1 MHHHSQALEHGLR
14 PQFSEVWKMTEV
26 DVKPKTDV
34 AAIRNDVEGIIR
46 HRGLTQAAVSRESG
60 VSSSALSRFL
70 AGNYQGDNE
79 AVAAKLLAWKEG
91 VSKKDSIPARLIQGH
106 GFVRTT
112 AAAKITNGLD
122 YAQLAADL
130 VVVIGAPGVGKTETL
145 ENFRREGSNVWLATM
160 SPDTSGKVPMLQE
173 LGFAF
178 GLDLTGGAAGMRRQ
192 IAARV
197 RNTGGLIV
205 VDEAQHL
212 DGKALET
219 LRTIHDTTKIGM
231 VLCGNPK
238 LLTNMAALP
247 QAYSRVGCCVSL
259 GKPSTSD
266 VRALAERFD
275 VTGGDELDFLSGL
288 AQHPGGLRCVVKTL
302 RLGMMHASG
311 EGVAVAVEHLAAAWS
326 ELALEGQA

>member
-1 MHHHSQALEHGLR
+1 
-14 PQFSEVWKMTEV
+14 MTEV
-26 DVKPKTDV
+26 DVKPKINV
-34 AAIRNDVEGIIR
+34 EAIRDEVNRII
-46 HRGLTQAAVSRESG
+46 HLRGLTQAGVSRESG

-70 AGNYQGDNE
+70 ARRYGGDNE

-106 GFVRTT
+106 GFVHTA
-112 AAAKITNGLD
+112 AAAKIINGLE

-145 ENFRREGSNVWLATM
+145 EHFRREGANVWVATM

-178 GLDLTGGAAGMRRQ
+178 GLDLAGGAAGMRRQ
-192 IAARV
+192 IVSRV

-205 VDEAQHL
+205 IDEAQHL

-219 LRTIHDTTKIGM
+219 LRTIHDTTKVGM

-238 LLTNMAALP
+238 LLTNMAALS
-247 QAYSRVGCCVSL
+247 QAYSRVGCRVTL
-259 GKPSTSD
+259 GKPTNSD
-266 VRALAERFD
+266 VKALAERFD

-326 ELALEGQA
+326 ELALEGPA